1 MKIRTDFVTNSSSS
15 SFVLIRINSKTVKDI
30 VDEFKGSLFGVYD
43 EDGHPDYNSMYTVHD
58 GDGNE
63 IEISGDEV
71 WGEVPSTKEAIPEM
85 LATLFTEDFYPPDR
99 EDFDTEE
106 EYQEELKAMLEEAE
120 EAGMSDAMKYAH
132 KIMANADKILEDVE
146 SVEWTFNDYG
156 WGGDDD
162 TRFYPESYDEETLAE
177 MYECIAEQN
186 GCSVEDVTDDDFSE
200 YVCSGQSNSETTF
213 IYNKA
218 TGEEKVT
225 HDYQVE
231 IF

>member
-30 VDEFKGSLFGVYD
+30 VEEFKGSLFGVHD
-43 EDGHPDYNSMYTVHD
+43 ENGHPDYNAMYNINN
-58 GDGNE
+58 GEGNE
-63 IEISGDEV
+63 IEIMGEEV
-71 WGEVPSTKEAIPEM
+71 WGEVPNSKDQIPLM
-85 LATLFTEDFYPPDR
+85 LSTLFGEDFYPPDR

-106 EYQEELKAMLEEAE
+106 EYQEELRAILEEAE
-120 EAGMSDAMKYAH
+120 EEGMGDAAKYAR
-132 KIMANADKILEDVE
+132 KILANSHKILEDVE

-162 TRFYPESYDEETLAE
+162 TRFYPDSYDEETLAE

-200 YVCSGQSNSETTF
+200 YVCNGQSNSETTF
-213 IYNKA
+213 YYDKK
-218 TGEEKVT
+218 TGEEKVI